1 MAESWRARANR
12 YARGDF
18 TPKELKIAIGGL
30 LFDQVIDIA
39 TFGRLNMLKG
49 KALQRVVLPLLRK
62 TATRAVIP
70 AAASIARSA
79 LGASRL
85 LMFNPYIAGGTAI
98 YVGIT
103 ERERIKQMLDQGYE
117 FMSQEGVPMAAEYLE
132 ERLPSRQRE
141 PDYSEGRSFGVLP
154 TQMRK
159 KRPSKFNQAV
169 KTGMAVIKKSTSYGK
184 KGTIKPAKKAFT
196 VVVKLASAKSRK
208 KKAPK
213 SGIKRKIWNAM
224 RGY

>member
-1 MAESWRARANR
+1 MVRYKPSQFTKKELEKMVTALGLGAGFDFVTGGGLNKYGRKAAVQIYRTVVRPLAGVTARA
-12 YARGDF
+12 
-18 TPKELKIAIGGL
+18 
-30 LFDQVIDIA
+30 
-39 TFGRLNMLKG
+39 
-49 KALQRVVLPLLRK
+49 
-62 TATRAVIP
+62 AVP
-70 AAASIARSA
+70 AVASIARSA

-98 YVGIT
+98 YIGLH
-103 ERERIKQMLDQGYE
+103 ERERIKQMLEQGYE
-117 FMSQEGVPMAAEYLE
+117 FMSQEGIPMAAEYLE

-184 KGTIKPAKKAFT
+184 KGTIKPAKKAFS
-196 VVVKLASAKSRK
+196 VVVKLASAKSKK

>member
-1 MAESWRARANR
+1 MAESWRAKANR

-39 TFGRLNMLKG
+39 TFGRLSQLKG
-49 KALQRVVLPLLRK
+49 KALQRVVIPLLRK
-62 TATRAVIP
+62 TTTRAVLP

-85 LMFNPYIAGGTAI
+85 LMFNPYIAGGTAL

-103 ERERIKQMLDQGYE
+103 ERERIAELLRQGYE
-117 FMSQEGVPMAAEYLE
+117 ISAPQFEEGGLIRETLQPAG
-132 ERLPSRQRE
+132 E

-154 TQMRK
+154 TTIRK

-184 KGTIKPAKKAFT
+184 KGTIKPAKKAFS
-196 VVVKLASAKSRK
+196 VVVKLASAKSK
-208 KKAPK
+208 KRKAPK